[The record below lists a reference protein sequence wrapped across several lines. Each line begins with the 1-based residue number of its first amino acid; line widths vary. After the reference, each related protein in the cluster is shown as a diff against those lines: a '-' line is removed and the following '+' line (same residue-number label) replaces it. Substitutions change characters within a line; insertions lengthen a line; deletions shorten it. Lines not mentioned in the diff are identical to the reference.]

1 MMLILFFRSFEVENL
16 RIDEAL
22 RNFLESFRLPGESP
36 VIALILEEFSS
47 VYFVSNVLF

>member
-1 MMLILFFRSFEVENL
+1 MKNL

-36 VIALILEEFSS
+36 VISLILEEFSS
-47 VYFVSNVLF
+47 VYFVCFSVESFKDFIRF